1 MVRAHA
7 NVFGGHAI
15 GNLYEIVDDITP
27 MIVRR
32 RAEAAGISQPS

>member
-7 NVFGGHAI
+7 NVFGGHVI

-27 MIVRR
+27 TVVRS
-32 RAEAAGISQPS
+32 RAEAAGVSPSG